1 MSDYKINF
9 LGNKQI
15 DLSYLVHRH
24 SLNFYQNQ
32 DLESKELYEVYD
44 KLKTGTPEEEKMLYE
59 SNPYILK
66 LYDILLKPFLN
77 NSLSIMHNNFQHPDP
92 LKEKEA
98 LSEAKHILQDVLGV
112 SNVNIAYDYSSPKVS
127 EKYNILICIDKMYY
141 TWDDVKNPNPLDF
154 TLEKGE
160 FYKFV
165 DSHNIAVSIIIPVQ
179 ILKDLINENY
189 KNINTIN
196 PDYLAETIRFN
207 ENSSCINMAELRKKF
222 AINFI
227 NNYRLAIYAEARR
240 ERIYIAIYN
249 YLKLLKDD
257 EENLLSVNLVEQK
270 AEQFVTYH
278 SEILKTIVNAFPIT
292 VEIFKS
298 CTREILQ
305 KVHPL
310 VYMKSLI
317 NPSPKSIRI
326 LANELALDLKWIND
340 PHYNT
345 YDSLFDN
352 INRDKMNE
360 TANVL
365 STVICLK
372 RLIPL
377 ILLSNSPV
385 DNKGKRIVTHKLFK
399 EINEKLIPVTN
410 YADMNLTVST
420 ISFANIIKKD
430 SEMLFKFSNPLVESR
445 VHKYLNRDESLAI
458 INKYFKDKEME
469 NNIKEEENL
478 IKEEGVSNA

>member
-15 DLSYLVHRH
+15 DLSYLSHRH
-24 SLNFYQNQ
+24 SLTFYQ
-32 DLESKELYEVYD
+32 DESLESKELYEAYD
-44 KLKTGTPEEEKMLYE
+44 KLRTGTPEEEAMLYQ
-59 SNPYILK
+59 SNPYLLK
-66 LYDILLKPFLN
+66 LFDIIIRPFLN
-77 NSLSIMHNNFQHPDP
+77 NSLNVMRDSFSHPDP

-98 LSEAKHILQDVLGV
+98 LSEAKHILQDLLGV
-112 SNVNIAYDYSSPKVS
+112 SNISIAYDYSSPRIA
-127 EKYNILICIDKMYY
+127 EKTNLIICIDKMYFS
-141 TWDDVKNPNPLDF
+141 WDDIKNINPLDF

-165 DSHNIAVSIIIPVQ
+165 DSHNIAVSIFIPVQ

-189 KNINTIN
+189 RNINTIN
-196 PDYLAETIRFN
+196 PDYLSEVIRFN

-240 ERIYIAIYN
+240 ERIYTAIYS

-257 EENLLSVNLVEQK
+257 EENLLNLNLVEQK
-270 AEQFVTYH
+270 AEQFVLYH
-278 SEILKTIVNAFPIT
+278 TDVLKSMINAFPIT
-292 VEIFKS
+292 TTIFKS
-298 CTREILQ
+298 CIEGVLQ
-305 KVHPL
+305 TIHPL
-310 VYMKSLI
+310 VYIKSLI
-317 NPSPKSIRI
+317 NPSPKSIRV
-326 LANELALDLKWIND
+326 LANQLCLDLKWIND

-352 INRDKMNE
+352 INKDKGSE
-360 TANVL
+360 VSNVL
-365 STVICLK
+365 ATVICLK

-385 DNKGKRIVTHKLFK
+385 NNKGKRISTHNLFK

-410 YADMNLTVST
+410 FADMNLTVNT
-420 ISFANIIKKD
+420 IAFANIIRKD
-430 SEMLFKFSNPLVESR
+430 TDLLFKFSNPIVESR
-445 VHKYLNRDESLAI
+445 VKKYLNRQNSLSI
-458 INKYFKDKEME
+458 IEKYFKDKEME
-469 NNIKEEENL
+469 KNIKEEEA
-478 IKEEGVSNA
+478 IMKEEGVANV